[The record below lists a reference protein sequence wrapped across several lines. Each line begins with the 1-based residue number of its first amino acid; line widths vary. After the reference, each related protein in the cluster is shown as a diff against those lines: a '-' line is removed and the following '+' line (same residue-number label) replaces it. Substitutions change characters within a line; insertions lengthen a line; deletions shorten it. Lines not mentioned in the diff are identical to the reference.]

1 MIAHTL
7 HEFKAAL
14 KAPSVEIIKKQPA
27 NTTRFI
33 PVFQEEVVITPFL
46 VLRID
51 LFTKGTTGIA
61 SALVPADRVFFE
73 GVIGGQ
79 VKSAAEPPNR
89 WLILFFGKEE
99 ANIGVRGGYIGVS
112 RMNHQGDSQGLKS
125 ASCKISAMG
134 GRRCRQGFSYDVGK
148 VDAPL
153 LNDRATGQNSR
164 PAPADAAVVGPLIL
178 FESSLRLFGPK
189 ALANP
194 VLEI

>member
-1 MIAHTL
+1 MVSHAL
-7 HEFKAAL
+7 HEFKATL
-14 KAPSVEIIKKQPA
+14 KAPGVEIIKKQPP
-27 NTTRFI
+27 NTSRFI

-51 LFTKGTTGIA
+51 LFTKGKAGIA

-79 VKSAAEPPNR
+79 VKSAAEPPDR

-125 ASCKISAMG
+125 SSGKISAMG
-134 GRRCRQGFSYDVGK
+134 GRRCREGFSYDMGK

-153 LNDRATGQNSR
+153 LNDRTTSQNAR

-178 FESSLRLFGPK
+178 FEESLRLFGTK
-189 ALANP
+189 AFANT